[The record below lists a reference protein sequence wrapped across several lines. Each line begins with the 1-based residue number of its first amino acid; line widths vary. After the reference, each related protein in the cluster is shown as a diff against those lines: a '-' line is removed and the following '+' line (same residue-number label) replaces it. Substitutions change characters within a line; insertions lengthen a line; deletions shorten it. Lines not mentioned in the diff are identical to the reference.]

1 MKIYIGADHRGFDLK
16 NDLKQWLI
24 SLGHQIEDSGANQK
38 TPFDDYTDFAVGVAN
53 KVVAEQG
60 SRGIVICGSGA
71 GVDITANKIRG
82 IRSASG
88 FNIEQVEA
96 ARADDN
102 INVLALASD
111 FTFFDSAKDLVEA
124 FLQTQYNPTD
134 NHARRIE
141 KIRQL
146 E

>member
-82 IRSASG
+82 IRACLG
-88 FNIEQVEA
+88 FNIEQVKA
-96 ARADDN
+96 ARADDDV
-102 INVLALASD
+102 NVLALSSD
-111 FTFFDSAKDLVEA
+111 FTIFDDAKLLIDA
-124 FLQTQYNPTD
+124 FLKTPFDPTD
-134 NHARRIE
+134 NHVRRIE
-141 KIRQL
+141 KI
-146 E
+146 